1 MATCYEDYADLW
13 QTTEGLLMVEK
24 TVIRTLRP
32 WVSNLLLAWSEAD
45 PVDDVERERNEAV
58 SGIQGNRNP
67 FVDYPQLAFIFG
79 ETVRIML
86 LYRPHIHEPR
96 VVCARRRGD
105 GGLRAASLVQ
115 GLEGRLTIRGA

>member
-24 TVIRTLRP
+24 NRYPTLRP

-67 FVDYPQLAFIFG
+67 FVDYPQLASYIWGDSTDYAFIS
-79 ETVRIML
+79 TA
-86 LYRPHIHEPR
+86 HPR
-96 VVCARRRGD
+96 APSCLCPEKGRRWTSGCKPCPRDWRG
-105 GGLRAASLVQ
+105 V
-115 GLEGRLTIRGA
+115 